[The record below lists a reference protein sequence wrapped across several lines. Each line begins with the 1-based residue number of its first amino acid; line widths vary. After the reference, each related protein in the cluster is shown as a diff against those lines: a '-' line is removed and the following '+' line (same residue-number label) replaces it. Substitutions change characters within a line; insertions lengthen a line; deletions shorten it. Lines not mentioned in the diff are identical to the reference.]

1 MSTIVDHQ
9 IWAMVQTH
17 RLIDDFNPEQLNPAS
32 YDVRLGNEILIEG
45 IAIGPKDMRERWRK
59 VSIEEN
65 PYYMSP
71 GQFVL
76 GFTKEYIRIPSNME
90 AVFQLKSSRGR
101 EGYEHA
107 LAGYIDPGFQGQ
119 VTLELSNLN
128 QRHRIPLAKDMLIGQ
143 LRFMKVDA
151 IPSRT
156 YAETGHYQG
165 DLGVQPSRTN
175 VNYPVQDMFLQ
186 YQEK

>member
-9 IWAMVQTH
+9 IWDLVH
-17 RLIDDFNPEQLNPAS
+17 KCNLISDFNPDQLNPAS
-32 YDVRLGNEILIEG
+32 YDVRLGAEILVEG
-45 IAIGPKDMRERWRK
+45 IAFGPEDMRKRWRS
-59 VSIEEN
+59 VSIEQE
-65 PYYMSP
+65 PYIMSP
-71 GQFVL
+71 GEFVL
-76 GFTKEYIRIPSNME
+76 GFTKEYIRVPSSLE

-107 LAGYIDPGFQGQ
+107 LAGYIDPGFCGQ

-128 QRHRIPLAKDMLIGQ
+128 QRHSLPLAKDMLIGQ

-151 IPSRT
+151 IPSRS

-165 DLGVQPSRTN
+165 DIGVQPSKAALD
-175 VNYPVQDMFLQ
+175 YPVEDMFFDL
-186 YQEK
+186 ESK

>member
-9 IWAMVQTH
+9 IWKLAQTH
-17 RLIDDFNPEQLNPAS
+17 QLISEFNPEQLNPAS
-32 YDVRLGNEILIEG
+32 YDVRLGGEILVEG
-45 IAIGPKDMRERWRK
+45 IAVGPKDMRERWRK
-59 VSIEEN
+59 VSIEEE

-71 GQFVL
+71 NEFVL
-76 GFTKEYIRIPSNME
+76 GFTVEYIRIPSNME

-128 QRHRIPLAKDMLIGQ
+128 QRHTIPLIKDMLIGQ

-151 IPSRT
+151 VPSRT
-156 YAETGHYQG
+156 YADTGHYQG
-165 DLGVQPSRTN
+165 DLGVQPSKTGLIF
-175 VNYPVQDMFLQ
+175 PVEDMIFECE
-186 YQEK
+186 EK